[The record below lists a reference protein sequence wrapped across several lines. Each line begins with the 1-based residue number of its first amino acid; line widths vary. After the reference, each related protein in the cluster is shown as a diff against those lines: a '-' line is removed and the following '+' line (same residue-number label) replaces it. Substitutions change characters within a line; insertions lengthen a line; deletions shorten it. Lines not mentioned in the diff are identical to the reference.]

1 MEMRTTKPGKGNKYY
16 IRKAQGGYSNAI
28 YGKPTDS
35 ECNVLANCVGYA
47 YGRFNE
53 IGGYGYCKYLA
64 PVNAENFMDYK
75 GSCKT
80 GMTPKVGACMV
91 WEGKGDLAGHVA
103 IVEKVYDNNHVYT
116 SESGYGSSAFWNQ
129 HRYNNNGRWG
139 CGSNYSFKGFIYN
152 PAVKEE
158 PTPTPQPTPS
168 DKFNIGDKVVVN
180 GPLYISSTASSPVG
194 HVSNKVTNITRKNP
208 GSAHPYNTTGDLGWM
223 DESSI
228 KKYEEPA
235 PAPTPSKSVDDLA
248 REVIR
253 GDWGNGQERKDRL
266 TAAGYDYST
275 VQARVNEMLSGN
287 KPAPKPV
294 DNTVT
299 YTVKPGDTLW
309 GIAERFLG
317 KGSRWR
323 EIYYANQAII
333 GANPNIIYPGQKLT
347 IKK

>member
-152 PAVKEE
+152 PAVKDE
-158 PTPTPQPTPS
+158 PAPAPKPSKSVDELAQEVIAGLWGNQPERQQRLEAAGY
-168 DKFNIGDKVVVN
+168 DYYAVQARVN
-180 GPLYISSTASSPVG
+180 EILA
-194 HVSNKVTNITRKNP
+194 
-208 GSAHPYNTTGDLGWM
+208 
-223 DESSI
+223 
-228 KKYEEPA
+228 PA

-253 GDWGNGQERKDRL
+253 GDWGNGQERKNRL

-333 GANPNIIYPGQKLT
+333 GANPNIIHPGQKLT

>member
-152 PAVKEE
+152 PAVKDE
-158 PTPTPQPTPS
+158 PAPAPKPSKSVDGLAQEVIAGLWGNQPERQQRLEAAGY
-168 DKFNIGDKVVVN
+168 DYYAVQARVN
-180 GPLYISSTASSPVG
+180 EILA
-194 HVSNKVTNITRKNP
+194 
-208 GSAHPYNTTGDLGWM
+208 
-223 DESSI
+223 
-228 KKYEEPA
+228 PA

-333 GANPNIIYPGQKLT
+333 GANPNIIHPGQKLT

>member
-152 PAVKEE
+152 PAVKDE
-158 PTPTPQPTPS
+158 PAPAPKPSKSVDELAQEVISGLWGNQPERQQRLEAAGY
-168 DKFNIGDKVVVN
+168 DYYAVQARVN
-180 GPLYISSTASSPVG
+180 EILA
-194 HVSNKVTNITRKNP
+194 
-208 GSAHPYNTTGDLGWM
+208 
-223 DESSI
+223 
-228 KKYEEPA
+228 PA

-333 GANPNIIYPGQKLT
+333 GANPNIIHPGQKLT

>member
-152 PAVKEE
+152 PAVKDE
-158 PTPTPQPTPS
+158 PTP
-168 DKFNIGDKVVVN
+168 
-180 GPLYISSTASSPVG
+180 
-194 HVSNKVTNITRKNP
+194 
-208 GSAHPYNTTGDLGWM
+208 
-223 DESSI
+223 
-228 KKYEEPA
+228 A
-235 PAPTPSKSVDDLA
+235 PKPSKSVDDLA

-333 GANPNIIYPGQKLT
+333 GANPNIIHPGQKLT

>member
-139 CGSNYSFKGFIYN
+139 CNSNYSFKGFIYN
-152 PAVKEE
+152 PAVKDEPK
-158 PTPTPQPTPS
+158 PTPKPSKSVDELAQEVIAGLWGNQPERQQRLEAAGY
-168 DKFNIGDKVVVN
+168 DYYAVQARVN
-180 GPLYISSTASSPVG
+180 EILA
-194 HVSNKVTNITRKNP
+194 
-208 GSAHPYNTTGDLGWM
+208 
-223 DESSI
+223 
-228 KKYEEPA
+228 PA
-235 PAPTPSKSVDDLA
+235 PTPTPSKSVDDLA

-333 GANPNIIYPGQKLT
+333 GANPNIIHPGQKLT

>member
-116 SESGYGSSAFWNQ
+116 SESGYGSKNPFWNS

-139 CGSNYSFKGFIYN
+139 CNSNYKFLGFIYN
-152 PAVKEE
+152 PAVK
-158 PTPTPQPTPS
+158 
-168 DKFNIGDKVVVN
+168 D
-180 GPLYISSTASSPVG
+180 
-194 HVSNKVTNITRKNP
+194 
-208 GSAHPYNTTGDLGWM
+208 
-223 DESSI
+223 
-228 KKYEEPA
+228 EPA
-235 PAPTPSKSVDDLA
+235 PAPKPSKSVDDLA

-266 TAAGYDYST
+266 TAAGYNYST

>member
-152 PAVKEE
+152 PAVK
-158 PTPTPQPTPS
+158 
-168 DKFNIGDKVVVN
+168 D
-180 GPLYISSTASSPVG
+180 
-194 HVSNKVTNITRKNP
+194 
-208 GSAHPYNTTGDLGWM
+208 
-223 DESSI
+223 
-228 KKYEEPA
+228 EPA
-235 PAPTPSKSVDDLA
+235 PAPKPSKSVDELAQEVIAGLWGNQPERQQRLEAAGYDYYAVQARVNEILAPAPAPKPSKSVDDLA

-333 GANPNIIYPGQKLT
+333 GANPNIIHPGQKLT

>member
-16 IRKAQGGYSNAI
+16 IRKAQGGYSRAI

-64 PVNAENFMDYK
+64 PVNAENFIRYK

-116 SESGYGSSAFWNQ
+116 SESGYGSKKPFWNS

-139 CGSNYSFKGFIYN
+139 CNSNYKFLGFIYN
-152 PAVKEE
+152 PAVKDE
-158 PTPTPQPTPS
+158 PTP
-168 DKFNIGDKVVVN
+168 
-180 GPLYISSTASSPVG
+180 
-194 HVSNKVTNITRKNP
+194 
-208 GSAHPYNTTGDLGWM
+208 
-223 DESSI
+223 
-228 KKYEEPA
+228 A
-235 PAPTPSKSVDDLA
+235 PKPSKSVDELA
-248 REVIR
+248 KEVIR

-266 TAAGYDYST
+266 TAAGYNYSA

-317 KGSRWR
+317 KGNRWR
-323 EIYYANQAII
+323 EIYYANRAII
-333 GANPNIIYPGQKLT
+333 GANPNIIRPGQKLT

>member
-139 CGSNYSFKGFIYN
+139 CNSNYSFKGFIYN
-152 PAVKEE
+152 PAVKDE
-158 PTPTPQPTPS
+158 PTPAPKPSKSVDELAQEVISGLWGNQPERQQRLEAAGY
-168 DKFNIGDKVVVN
+168 DYYAVQARVN
-180 GPLYISSTASSPVG
+180 EILA
-194 HVSNKVTNITRKNP
+194 
-208 GSAHPYNTTGDLGWM
+208 
-223 DESSI
+223 
-228 KKYEEPA
+228 PA
-235 PAPTPSKSVDDLA
+235 PAPTPKPSKSVDDLA

-333 GANPNIIYPGQKLT
+333 GANPNIIHPGQKLT

>member
-1 MEMRTTKPGKGNKYY
+1 MAFTMRITKPGAGNKYY

-35 ECNVLANCVGYA
+35 ECNVLSNCVGYA

-116 SESGYGSSAFWNQ
+116 SESGYGSKNPFWNS

-139 CGSNYSFKGFIYN
+139 CNSNYKFLGFIYN

-158 PTPTPQPTPS
+158 V
-168 DKFNIGDKVVVN
+168 IE
-180 GPLYISSTASSPVG
+180 APV
-194 HVSNKVTNITRKNP
+194 R
-208 GSAHPYNTTGDLGWM
+208 
-223 DESSI
+223 
-228 KKYEEPA
+228 
-235 PAPTPSKSVDDLA
+235 KSVDELA

-253 GDWGNGQERKDRL
+253 GDWGNGQDRKDRL
-266 TAAGYDYST
+266 TAAGYNYSE
-275 VQARVNEMLSGN
+275 VQGRVNEILRGN
-287 KPAPKPV
+287 VSSAPASNV
-294 DNTVT
+294 IT
-299 YTVKPGDTLW
+299 YTVKRGDTLW
-309 GIAERFLG
+309 GIAARYLG
-317 KGSRWR
+317 NGSRWP
-323 EIYYANQAII
+323 EIYNANKAVI
-333 GANPNIIYPGQKLT
+333 GSNPNLIRVGQVFRITK
-347 IKK
+347 

>member
-1 MEMRTTKPGKGNKYY
+1 MRTTKPGAGNKYY

-116 SESGYGSSAFWNQ
+116 SESGYGSSAFWNS

-139 CGSNYSFKGFIYN
+139 CNSNYKFLGFIYN

-158 PTPTPQPTPS
+158 V
-168 DKFNIGDKVVVN
+168 IE
-180 GPLYISSTASSPVG
+180 APV
-194 HVSNKVTNITRKNP
+194 R
-208 GSAHPYNTTGDLGWM
+208 
-223 DESSI
+223 
-228 KKYEEPA
+228 
-235 PAPTPSKSVDDLA
+235 KSVDELA

-253 GDWGNGQERKDRL
+253 GDWGNGQDRKDRL
-266 TAAGYDYST
+266 TAAGYSYSE
-275 VQARVNEMLSGN
+275 VQGRVNEILRGNALSA
-287 KPAPKPV
+287 PASNV
-294 DNTVT
+294 IT
-299 YTVKPGDTLW
+299 YTVKRGDTLW
-309 GIAERFLG
+309 GIAARYLG
-317 KGSRWR
+317 NGSRWP
-323 EIYYANQAII
+323 EIYNANKAVI
-333 GANPNIIYPGQKLT
+333 GSNPNLIRVGQVFRITK
-347 IKK
+347 